1 MDAAFVDAGNGLV
14 STEFSVTVRNTGGA
28 GSAPSVPVQM
38 KIDEDEPET
47 VGAIDRPASGDA
59 VSLAVTRKLP
69 PGQHVVLFEVGESVR
84 SIVVDVKTA
93 DITLEPLRH
102 AIRES
107 GSIELS
113 VKVTNQGGI
122 SAEAV
127 AVSAYWMPSP
137 DDTTGAPS
145 GRTGVPTLIDV
156 LGPGESQVAVLPV
169 DIPTGSYTFTLSAD
183 TETIEALQDDNT
195 AETTVEVDYVQLVST
210 VKSTSSVGYESDGDG
225 IVEVSLIVA
234 NEGVAPSGP
243 IRVGLTCPGEALEG
257 CSQDL
262 DVGSIFPGDDTTVLI
277 TLTLPQGETPV
288 LVFAGAPDDGYRWGD
303 ANVQRPTI
311 VVAHKPEVSLVLD
324 AHTNVSGYWS
334 DGTANVELTASL
346 RNDGYLEVEDAQRI
360 TITCQRDGETLSD
373 CGEEVEIDLADGFGP
388 AESAITL
395 RVPMG
400 SSLEVNIG
408 VEGHET
414 VQVHVPER
422 ILGVD
427 RYVWECFSDRPG
439 VHARDE
445 GKLEGCG
452 GWFQETIEKWDLDRP
467 VRVWATGRSDY
478 IAVLNT
484 VIEEMSPLLNLE
496 FELVESKETADVYA
510 YVGVPASTSFDLG
523 WGERCEEA
531 AGCASWRVDN
541 GVVRRGTFSAWYRGD
556 LAEHYRTVKGVIIHE
571 LLHVMVPIGHRHT
584 LDVLVG
590 GEARLSLIEEDL
602 IRLNSHPLVEPGM
615 TMREVKELIVLN
627 DELLDPPAPARA
639 TYQMVRRAAD
649 ALLEAGS
656 ARFRVRGAW
665 QKHGCGNPKF
675 GWANYEIAEFDP
687 DGSTRWVRFQ
697 YRDEHYAIVDKD
709 VYWRETEG
717 AWIRLSR
724 SEIFGATAWHHGY
737 TNPFTAL
744 KAILTRD
751 EGAIEVSDRSNGQI
765 IVETP
770 APLSDWVVN
779 IYLVLN
785 EDNYQISG
793 YGMTFGFAGTCLL
806 KIEAIDGEYG
816 VDIDVPHAIERWRMS
831 RSS

>member
-38 KIDEDEPET
+38 KIDENEPET
-47 VGAIDRPASGDA
+47 VGSIDRPASGDA
-59 VSLAVTRKLP
+59 VSLAVIRKLP

-107 GSIELS
+107 GSIELF

-145 GRTGVPTLIDV
+145 GRTGVPTVIDG
-156 LGPGESQVAVLPV
+156 LGPGESQVAVLPA

-183 TETIEALQDDNT
+183 TETIEALQDDNI
-195 AETTVEVDYVQLVST
+195 AKTTVEVDYVQLIST
-210 VKSTSSVGYESDGDG
+210 IKSTSSVGYESDGDG

-262 DVGSIFPGDDTTVLI
+262 DVGSILPGDDTAVLI

-311 VVAHKPEVSLVLD
+311 VVANKPEVSLVLD

-373 CGEEVEIDLADGFGP
+373 CGEEVEIDLTDGFGP

-439 VHARDE
+439 VDARDE
-445 GKLEGCG
+445 GKQEGCG

-467 VRVWATGRSDY
+467 VTVWATGRPDY

-484 VIEEMSPLLNLE
+484 VMEEVSPLLNLE
-496 FELVESKETADVYA
+496 FELVESRETADVDA
-510 YVGVPASTSFDLG
+510 YVGVPVSTAAEIG
-523 WGERCEEA
+523 WSCVQAG
-531 AGCASWRVDN
+531 GCASWRMDD
-541 GVVRRGTFSAWYRGD
+541 GVVKHGRFVVWDWGD
-556 LAEHYRTVKGVIIHE
+556 AEGNRYVKGVIIHE

-584 LDVLVG
+584 LDALVG
-590 GEARLSLIEEDL
+590 REARLSPIEEDL

-615 TMREVKELIVLN
+615 TMPEVYELIVLN
-627 DELLDPPAPARA
+627 DELIDPPEPAGVA
-639 TYQMVRRAAD
+639 YQAVRRAAA

-656 ARFRVRGAW
+656 ARFRLRGAW

-687 DGSTRWVRFQ
+687 DGATHWVRFQ
-697 YRDEHYAIVDKD
+697 YLNHHYAIVDKE
-709 VYWRETEG
+709 VYWRKRMGHGSGCPEARSLQHLLGTRTLPTPSMRSSTSLPG
-717 AWIRLSR
+717 KKPPSR
-724 SEIFGATAWHHGY
+724 SWTIPMGKSKLRHRH
-737 TNPFTAL
+737 P
-744 KAILTRD
+744 
-751 EGAIEVSDRSNGQI
+751 
-765 IVETP
+765 
-770 APLSDWVVN
+770 
-779 IYLVLN
+779 
-785 EDNYQISG
+785 
-793 YGMTFGFAGTCLL
+793 
-806 KIEAIDGEYG
+806 
-816 VDIDVPHAIERWRMS
+816 
-831 RSS
+831 